1 MRNGFFITF
10 EGPDGAGKTTVLQ
23 QLLPALQELGLEVV
37 TTREPGGVAI
47 AEEIR
52 NIILNPANTEMD
64 DKTELLLFI
73 AARRQH
79 LKERF
84 FHPWHREI
92 ALD

>member
-23 QLLPALQELGLEVV
+23 QLLPALQELGPEVV

-52 NIILNPANTEMD
+52 NI
-64 DKTELLLFI
+64 
-73 AARRQH
+73 
-79 LKERF
+79 
-84 FHPWHREI
+84 
-92 ALD
+92 

>member
-1 MRNGFFITF
+1 MRNGFITF

-23 QLLPALQELGLEVV
+23 QLLPALQELGPEVV

-52 NIILNPANTEMD
+52 NIILNPANTAMD

-73 AARRQH
+73 ARRQH
-79 LKERF
+79 LKEKIL
-84 FHPWHREI
+84 PP
-92 ALD
+92 LVQGNCS